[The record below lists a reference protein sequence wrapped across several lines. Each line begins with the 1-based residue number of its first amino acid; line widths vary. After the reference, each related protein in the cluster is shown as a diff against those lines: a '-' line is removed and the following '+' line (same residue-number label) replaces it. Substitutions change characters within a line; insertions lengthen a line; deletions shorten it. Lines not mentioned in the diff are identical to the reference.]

1 MGDFIDAIE
10 ENQEYNKGIIR
21 FNAKEKSVYEKE
33 TYYRIIHPEQI
44 SIFVIAFL
52 IIGCFTGVSP
62 VKADFEQRYN

>member
-33 TYYRIIHPEQI
+33 TYYRIIHPEHI
-44 SIFVIAFL
+44 SIFGNSISDHRVL
-52 IIGCFTGVSP
+52 
-62 VKADFEQRYN
+62 EYHR